1 MTDWTNPEDEL
12 TMLQASRKIVDRA
25 ETVAKRNGTFLDF
38 KYSNY
43 ASRDQDPLGSYGSEN
58 VRKLR
63 DIARRYD
70 PDGVFQRF
78 QYDGW
83 LIGKGILMG

>member
-1 MTDWTNPEDEL
+1 MTDWTNPEGEPA
-12 TMLQASRKIVDRA
+12 MLEVSGKIVDRA
-25 ETVAKRNGTFLDF
+25 ETVTKRNGTFLDF

-58 VRKLR
+58 VGKLR

-70 PDGVFQRF
+70 PDGVFQRLK
-78 QYDGW
+78 YDGW
-83 LIGKGILMG
+83 LIGKGISGE